1 MPTLLRN
8 SFVACAVLVAAT
20 AHAQESDIKH
30 LAPGFHA
37 RARRRGRIS
46 ARDRAAA
53 VWLDPDEIK
62 RGQYEESLVLFDRL
76 LARKPAD
83 PEVLYARGE
92 VYRLRGDKDDLP
104 RALDD
109 LSRAAG
115 AQKPPAET
123 FRSLGLVQKQLG
135 NAQAA
140 AEAFDRYLALDPHA
154 PDAGLLRSYLSD
166 LKS

>member
-1 MPTLLRN
+1 MPVPVGEAEFQRVIAPLR
-8 SFVACAVLVAAT
+8 FGWI
-20 AHAQESDIKH
+20 Q
-30 LAPGFHA
+30 
-37 RARRRGRIS
+37 
-46 ARDRAAA
+46 
-53 VWLDPDEIK
+53 DEIK